1 MNIGVDHIAAYIPNQ
16 YLALED
22 LALARNVDPKKF
34 LVGLGNRE
42 MSIASPNE
50 DIVVLASNA
59 GKRVLE
65 EAGVDPGDL
74 GLLIVG
80 TESAFDRAKPTAT
93 HVHELL
99 GIGNACRVFD
109 VIHACAGATYG
120 VLSAIDWLHNQNNK
134 YALVI
139 ASDIATYGKGSS
151 GEPTQGAGAVAI
163 LLTAN
168 PRLMTLTEVS
178 SYSKNVYDFWKP
190 WDKEFPIVDGVYS
203 SQCYLEAVRNCFQEQ
218 KIDQDAA
225 FLYHTPYPKLIKH
238 AHSNVISRLNLKL
251 DVEKHYQKKVAPF
264 SNFSSRIG
272 NIYTGSLWLTMA
284 NFLETCHVSQKSL
297 QQNSDE
303 ASYKY
308 SGCYLFSYGSGCG
321 AVLMRGLLSKEWS
334 SMTKLLNINKM
345 LDNRLRLTVEQ
356 YESLIDGNE
365 IGKDCLSRS
374 FFKFE
379 GLQNAQRQ
387 YTQLSQ
393 NDLSTENL

>member
-1 MNIGVDHIAAYIPNQ
+1 MNIGVDHMAAYIPNQ

-42 MSIASPNE
+42 MAIASTSE
-50 DIVVLASNA
+50 DVVVLASNA
-59 GKRVLE
+59 GKRVLD
-65 EAGVDPGDL
+65 EAGVDPDDV

-80 TESAFDRAKPTAT
+80 TESALDRAKPTAT

-99 GIGNACRVFD
+99 GISNACRVFD

-120 VLSAIDWLHNQNNK
+120 ILSAIDWLQNKKNK

-139 ASDIATYGKGSS
+139 ASDIASYGMRSP

-203 SQCYLEAVRNCFQEQ
+203 SQCYLEAVRNCFKGQN
-218 KIDQDAA
+218 IDQEAA

-251 DVEKHYQKKVAPF
+251 DGEKHYQKKVAPF
-264 SNFSSRIG
+264 SNFNSRIG
-272 NIYTGSLWLTMA
+272 NIYTGSLWLAMA
-284 NFLETCHVSQKSL
+284 NFLETCHTSQKNL

-303 ASYKY
+303 VSFEN

-321 AVLMRGLLSKEWS
+321 AVLMRARFSREWS
-334 SMTKLLNINKM
+334 SMTRFLNINEM
-345 LDNRLRLTVEQ
+345 LDNRLRLSVEE
-356 YESLIDGNE
+356 YERLADGKA
-365 IGKDCLSRS
+365 IGKNYLGKS
-374 FFKFE
+374 FFKFD
-379 GLQNAQRQ
+379 GLQKDQRQ
-387 YTQLSQ
+387 YTKLSQ
-393 NDLSTENL
+393 NNLSEEHL